1 MISDRLMMTEEGEG
15 LELEACL
22 WGGSMYSSGEWW
34 VEVWVIW
41 DLNEKKRGGV
51 REGGREVVTERKKR
65 RRAISI
71 PSHTHSQPASHRL
84 PTLPPSLPP
93 SPPPSLTRHPP
104 QLPHAQGRDPPGTAG
119 EAWVDVPRQDRA

>member
-1 MISDRLMMTEEGEG
+1 M
-15 LELEACL
+15 
-22 WGGSMYSSGEWW
+22 GGSMYSSGEWW